1 MPEILNSWKEI
12 ATYLDRGVRTIQRWA
27 IEADLPIHRLGAGS
41 RAPVFAFAHE
51 LNQWR
56 RKRQALTDDGRTP
69 GLQAKIQEVRKKC
82 EQIINTLQRNGADFL
97 FIDLGVANEMARSAS
112 NAGRNT
118 EKRARNRKTARRAYN
133 TILHLSGRLK
143 MSQEERSGVK
153 AQLGTLKRALEEL
166 GERF

>member
-12 ATYLDRGVRTIQRWA
+12 ATYLDRVVRTLQRWA
-27 IEADLPIHRLGAGS
+27 IDADLPIRRLGAGS

-51 LNQWR
+51 MDQWL
-56 RKRQALTDDGRTP
+56 RKRRALKDDGRTP
-69 GLQAKIQEVRKKC
+69 ALQSKIQELRKKS
-82 EQIINTLQRNGADFL
+82 EQIINTLQKNGADFL
-97 FIDLGVANEMARSAS
+97 FIDLEVANAMARSAS

-133 TILHLSGRLK
+133 TLLHLSGRLK
-143 MSQEERSGVK
+143 MSQEECSSVRE
-153 AQLGTLKRALEEL
+153 QLGTLKRALEEL